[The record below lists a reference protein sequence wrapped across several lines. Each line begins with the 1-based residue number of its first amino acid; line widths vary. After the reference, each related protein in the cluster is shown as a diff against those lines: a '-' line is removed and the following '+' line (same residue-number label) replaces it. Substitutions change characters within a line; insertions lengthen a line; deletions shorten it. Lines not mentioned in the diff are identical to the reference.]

1 MHIDDFSGVP
11 ASLHMEG
18 AMAKTCAV
26 KKELDDV
33 LGVPYGED
41 AYCLS
46 PSRNHL
52 EQGAT
57 SFIVIKKMPE
67 EILPTPTGSSFHSK
81 DRSRLSSLRPNSK
94 GHRNDACVLKKEQL
108 EF

>member
-1 MHIDDFSGVP
+1 MHTEDFSGVST
-11 ASLHMEG
+11 SLHMEG
-18 AMAKTCAV
+18 AMAKTCAM

-33 LGVPYGED
+33 LGVPYGEG

-57 SFIVIKKMPE
+57 SFIVIKKEPGE
-67 EILPTPTGSSFHSK
+67 FAAIQADEGSCSGAFGSI
-81 DRSRLSSLRPNSK
+81 SSMQACME
-94 GHRNDACVLKKEQL
+94 GHWADAPLHMIEG
-108 EF
+108 